1 MFVTPAYAQAQGA
14 TGVESLS
21 YFLPIILIM
30 IVFYFLLFRPQQK
43 KAKEHKDMVEA
54 VKRGDQVI
62 TAGGIVGKVIKVG
75 EEGRITVEIAPNVKV
90 EVLRGTLADVLS
102 KPVPASADLKKKESK
117 PASELEAVEAVGLGR
132 QIGIRDYYAILGV
145 PRSAKAGRIREVY
158 RELAKQHH
166 PDTSKDDPIAAER
179 FKEIQAAYDILADVN
194 ARAQYDSVGHVE
206 YTRAKGVA

>member
-54 VKRGDQVI
+54 VKRGDQVV

-102 KPVPASADLKKKESK
+102 KPVPADADKGGKRK
-117 PASELEAVEAVGLGR
+117 
-132 QIGIRDYYAILGV
+132 D
-145 PRSAKAGRIREVY
+145 AKA
-158 RELAKQHH
+158 A
-166 PDTSKDDPIAAER
+166 PDKPQEQGPTPSDTNP
-179 FKEIQAAYDILADVN
+179 N
-194 ARAQYDSVGHVE
+194 ANP
-206 YTRAKGVA
+206 